1 MRSIRDSAIIIRI
14 NKSYNKMNYNKVCI
28 YCEATLNS
36 IKGKNGYISLG
47 RWNAN
52 RSTCNKCEDINRKK
66 RITTDS
72 ENFPFANVIA
82 VIGKDKKCKIYSR
95 AFNKKIRIS

>member
-1 MRSIRDSAIIIRI
+1 MRSIRDSTIIIIRI

-52 RSTCNKCEDINRKK
+52 RSTCNKCEDIIKEKDNNR
-66 RITTDS
+66 
-72 ENFPFANVIA
+72 F
-82 VIGKDKKCKIYSR
+82 
-95 AFNKKIRIS
+95 